1 MANPVILTVDDEP
14 QVRNAIERDL
24 RRQYGAEYRIIKAAT
39 GGEALETVRQLKQRN
54 DPVALFLV
62 DQRMP
67 GMSGIEFLAEALK
80 LYPEARKVLLT
91 AYADTGAAIDGINSI
106 GLDYFLMKPWNPPD
120 RNLYP
125 VLDDL
130 LSDWL
135 ATARMPYDGIR
146 VAGAL
151 WSSRSHDVKDFLAR
165 NRIPYKWLD
174 IEKDPV
180 ARELI
185 KTADPD
191 HNRLPVVFFPDGEV
205 LVEPDNRSIA
215 EKVGLTTRASEP
227 FYDLIIVGGG
237 PSGLAAAVYAAAGGA
252 RTALIEREATGGQAG
267 TSARIENYL
276 GFPNGVSG
284 SDLARRATI
293 QAQRFGVEILIAQEV
308 CGIRVDGQYRV
319 VTLGDRSELSCHSLL
334 IATGVSLRQLDVPG
348 IQAVTGA
355 GIYYGAAVTE
365 ATNYRGQE
373 VFVVG
378 GANAA
383 GQGAMFFS
391 RYASK
396 VTMLIR
402 GRSLEESMAKYLRDR
417 IEDTENIEVLP
428 GTELIEVKGTERLEG
443 IKVRSG
449 EAGLTQW
456 IPAVVMYVCIGAKP
470 HTDLVDGVLELDQG
484 GFILTGQD
492 LVRDGKGPTGWSL
505 ERDPFPL
512 ETNVP
517 GIFAAGD
524 VRHNAIRRVGSAV
537 GEGAMA
543 ASLIDDYLKTV

>member
-1 MANPVILTVDDEP
+1 MANPIILTVDDEP
-14 QVRNAIERDL
+14 QVRNAVERDL
-24 RRQYGAEYRIIKAAT
+24 RRQYGAEYRIIKAGS
-39 GGEALETVRQLKQRN
+39 GGEALEIARQLKQR
-54 DPVALFLV
+54 DGTVALFLV

-67 GMSGIEFLAEALK
+67 GMTGTEFLAEVRE

-91 AYADTGAAIDGINSI
+91 AYADTDAAVDGINSI
-106 GLDYFLMKPWNPPD
+106 GLEYFLMKPCNPPD

-130 LSDWL
+130 LSDWT
-135 ATARMPYDGIR
+135 ATVRMPYDGIR

-151 WSSRSHDVKDFLAR
+151 WSSRCHDVKDFLAK

-185 KTADPD
+185 KTADQD
-191 HNRLPVVFFPDGEV
+191 HHRLPVVFFPDGEV
-205 LVEPDNRSIA
+205 LIEPDDLSIA

-252 RTALIEREATGGQAG
+252 RTAMIEKEATGGQAG

-284 SDLARRATI
+284 SDLARSATI
-293 QAQRFGVEILIAQEV
+293 QAQRFGVEILTAQEAV
-308 CGIRVDGQYRV
+308 GIRVDGPYRV
-319 VTLGDRSELSCHSLL
+319 MTLGDQSVLSCHSLL

-355 GIYYGAAVTE
+355 GIYYGAAVSE

-373 VFVVG
+373 VFIIG

-396 VTMLIR
+396 VTMLVR
-402 GRSLEESMAKYLRDR
+402 GRTLGESMAKYLRDR
-417 IEDTENIEVLP
+417 IEDTENIEVLL
-428 GTELIEVKGTERLEG
+428 GTEMIEAKGTERLEA
-443 IKVRSG
+443 IKVRSR
-449 EAGLTQW
+449 EAGLNRW
-456 IPAVVMYVCIGAKP
+456 IPAVVVFVCIGAKP
-470 HTDLVDGVLELDQG
+470 HTDLVASVLELGQG
-484 GFILTGQD
+484 WVHPNGSGTCTGRQTAN
-492 LVRDGKGPTGWSL
+492 GL
-505 ERDPFPL
+505 ESGAQPVPF
-512 ETNVP
+512 
-517 GIFAAGD
+517 GD
-524 VRHNAIRRVGSAV
+524 NCTRNLRSGRC
-537 GEGAMA
+537 
-543 ASLIDDYLKTV
+543 

>member
-67 GMSGIEFLAEALK
+67 GMSGTEFLAEALK